1 MKKQK
6 FKLEVTMVV
15 EVEIDE
21 TNDIVKEYENTDELL
36 SDIVSY
42 RFSSVL
48 PVMAAVKTDFEETT
62 FQVLEHGIC
71 LV

>member
-6 FKLEVTMVV
+6 IKLEVTMLVD
-15 EVEIDE
+15 VEIDQ
-21 TNDIVKEYENTDELL
+21 TNDIVKEYESTDELL

-48 PVMAAVKTDFEETT
+48 PVMAAVKTDFKETA
-62 FQVLEHGIC
+62 FQVLEHGVC

>member
-1 MKKQK
+1 
-6 FKLEVTMVV
+6 MVV

>member
-6 FKLEVTMVV
+6 FKLEITMIVN
-15 EVEIDE
+15 VEIDQS
-21 TNDIVKEYENTDELL
+21 NDIVNEYQGTDELL

-42 RFSSVL
+42 RFSDVL
-48 PVMAAVKTDFEETT
+48 PVMIAVKADFEETT
-62 FQVLEHGIC
+62 FEILEHGIC